1 MYDFC
6 GNKLGDSDFA
16 SNKSDAEGMRVPP
29 AKHRKWLHAVEMRQV
44 MMIMMMM
51 RRRRIRNCLGNETT
65 MRANGKC
72 QQMRMGSKKSKVKIR
87 KAAMRATKSL

>member
-1 MYDFC
+1 
-6 GNKLGDSDFA
+6 
-16 SNKSDAEGMRVPP
+16 
-29 AKHRKWLHAVEMRQV
+29 MRQV

-65 MRANGKC
+65 MTAKGRC